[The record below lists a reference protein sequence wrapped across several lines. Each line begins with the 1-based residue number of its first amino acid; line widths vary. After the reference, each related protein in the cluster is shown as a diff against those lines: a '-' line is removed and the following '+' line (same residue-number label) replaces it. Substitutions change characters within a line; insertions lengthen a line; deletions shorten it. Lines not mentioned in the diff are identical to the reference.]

1 LNGEKAIQMEVNT
14 KCLDSIRSTAE
25 NAVRGMFVT
34 EQERNPIDNV
44 EGSAEV
50 RSLGG
55 ERVLF
60 RC

>member
-1 LNGEKAIQMEVNT
+1 M
-14 KCLDSIRSTAE
+14 
-25 NAVRGMFVT
+25 RGMFVT

-44 EGSAEV
+44 EGSVEV

-55 ERVLF
+55 EGRLF